1 MADGYE
7 PVGAVTQQGAALS
20 AQFGGVQ
27 PSNGLGYMQ
36 LQQQG
41 QLARQGQQIDQQQM
55 QQQANQFQQS
65 QQMQREGLQFERDKL
80 ARLTASQ
87 KQAEDHERSME
98 DLKVKTQ
105 EKMTS
110 DRMKIEQELRSQE
123 IEMAKAHGAD
133 REAKAARVAVLRKQ
147 RDAVVGKMG
156 AYDAYSR
163 AGREG
168 ILEVRKRVSDT
179 HLALQKQKQAAA
191 DLGRTAAGIASRSLV
206 EDMVSA
212 NKTERDNFAN
222 IFGRNFY
229 DVAKFE
235 GDLGYN
241 FLSPSDI
248 GEGALR
254 SQSGAGDSVIGDA
267 WDSATLFAR
276 HAVQLIGGDVGADR
290 LMKIDDAK
298 INQYAQS
305 KLAKIVAEGIAQ
317 ATGGKIAVDDLRQA
331 LEGFIKTPGS
341 MDPNKDLVGP
351 QGPNDPMD
359 AMQRLTALGVPPDVA
374 KSAFMEVAYNVSG
387 QNEKF
392 ETNKQALLKSL
403 EGVPSDSPRYMATQ
417 ASIKALERIQ
427 EEARTIG
434 THIDGLDIDGLQ
446 STLTYLD
453 KVANGVQA
461 YDPNVL
467 EGTIPDVNV
476 GNLPGGSELDDQ
488 LRVALRDRR
497 LTDLSQFGPDAFRK
511 LADLITPLQREKFD
525 VENQMLT
532 ENELDDV
539 ESQGTFDNMLDIL
552 RARTERGAPNQRQDP
567 YRSFNRN
574 TNPGFA
580 PGGSPAPWPEA
591 WSPGPGWSVLR

>member
-20 AQFGGVQ
+20 AQFGGIQ
-27 PSNGLGYMQ
+27 PNNGLGYMQ

-87 KQAEDHERSME
+87 KQAEDHERSMQ

-105 EKMTS
+105 ERMTN
-110 DRMKIEQELRSQE
+110 DRMKIEQELRAQE

-133 REAKAARVAVLRKQ
+133 REAKASRVAMLRQQ
-147 RDAVVGKMG
+147 RDAVVGKMN

-163 AGREG
+163 AGKDG
-168 ILEVRKRVSDT
+168 LLEVRKRVADT
-179 HLALQKQKQAAA
+179 HLTLQKQKQAAA
-191 DLGRTAAGIASRSLV
+191 DLGKTAAGIASRALV
-206 EDMVSA
+206 EDLVSA
-212 NKTERDNFAN
+212 NNEER
-222 IFGRNFY
+222 RKY
-229 DVAKFE
+229 DAMLGKGGYGGASFE

-241 FLSPSDI
+241 FLSPAEFGQQFIDVLNR
-248 GEGALR
+248 GAAPE
-254 SQSGAGDSVIGDA
+254 SIGDYFERTYLGA
-267 WDSATLFAR
+267 QAFLGDAAR
-276 HAVQLIGGDVGADR
+276 PLIGNVPSDQ
-290 LMKIDDAK
+290 LLKIDDAK
-298 INQYAQS
+298 INEYAQS
-305 KLAKIVAEGIAQ
+305 RLSKIVAEGIAQ

-331 LEGFIKTPGS
+331 LEGFIKAPGT
-341 MDPNKDLVGP
+341 MDPNKGLTGP

-374 KSAFMEVAYNVSG
+374 KSAFMEVAYNLSG
-387 QNEKF
+387 QNDKF

-427 EEARTIG
+427 EEARIMG

-453 KVANGVQA
+453 KVASGAQI
-461 YDPNVL
+461 YDPSAI
-467 EGTIPDVNV
+467 EGTIPDINT

-511 LADLITPLQREKFD
+511 LADLITPLQREKLD
-525 VENQMLT
+525 VENRMLT
-532 ENELDDV
+532 EDELKDV
-539 ESQGTFDNMLDIL
+539 ESQGTFDDLLEIL

-567 YRSFNRN
+567 YRSLMRN
-574 TNPGFA
+574 TNPGSV
-580 PGGSPAPWPEA
+580 PSGLLSP
-591 WSPGPGWSVLR
+591 SIPGWSVLR